1 MKLVVAIVQD
11 HDAGAVI
18 DALVAAEFR
27 STRINTSGGFLKR
40 GNATYR
46 VGTGDEIRVGPGAC
60 AHTMWQMHNSP
71 KAPDQFRMLIT
82 FLTPVDH
89 VLQIRTGRCHTA

>member
-11 HDAGAVI
+11 QDAGGVI

-40 GNATYR
+40 GNATILVGVDDER
-46 VGTGDEIRVGPGAC
+46 VNDVLRVIRESTRPGSGDGDKS
-60 AHTMWQMHNSP
+60 T
-71 KAPDQFRMLIT
+71 
-82 FLTPVDH
+82 
-89 VLQIRTGRCHTA
+89 QIRPGTMFVLPVARFVRM